1 MKVKKSITMSEYQE
15 LESILMSWWD
25 SLPEEMKEEL
35 RDFYND

>member
-1 MKVKKSITMSEYQE
+1 MEVKDRYQK

>member
-1 MKVKKSITMSEYQE
+1 MEVKDKYQK

-25 SLPEEMKEEL
+25 SLPEEMKKEL